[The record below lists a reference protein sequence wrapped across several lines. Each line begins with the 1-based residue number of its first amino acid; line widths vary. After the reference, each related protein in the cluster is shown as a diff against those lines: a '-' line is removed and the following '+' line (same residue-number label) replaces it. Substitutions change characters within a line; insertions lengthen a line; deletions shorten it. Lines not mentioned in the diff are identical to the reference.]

1 MTDDR
6 LKPGPK
12 PGQPRRPEA
21 RFEGRPLPELIDL
34 AEGIVIEFQSEELT
48 VSRRLARSW
57 ASVVS
62 TGSLDEVSGQ
72 TASMYRHIA
81 RALEEQL
88 APTPEP
94 ERKRGRA
101 SKGRKLASVV
111 AIGLATMRG
120 PVAISEMPVAVND
133 IPSTRAQ
140 VDITRKRRARGRR
153 PVGEIF
159 AELRSAA

>member
-12 PGQPRRPEA
+12 PGLPRRPEA

-34 AEGIVIEFQSEELT
+34 AEGVVIEFQSEELT

-57 ASVVS
+57 AAVVS
-62 TGSLDEVSGQ
+62 TGSMDEISSK

-81 RALEEQL
+81 RALEDK
-88 APTPEP
+88 PIPEP
-94 ERKRGRA
+94 ERKSGRA

-120 PVAISEMPVAVND
+120 PVAISEMPVAVSD

-140 VDITRKRRARGRR
+140 VDITRKRRARRRR